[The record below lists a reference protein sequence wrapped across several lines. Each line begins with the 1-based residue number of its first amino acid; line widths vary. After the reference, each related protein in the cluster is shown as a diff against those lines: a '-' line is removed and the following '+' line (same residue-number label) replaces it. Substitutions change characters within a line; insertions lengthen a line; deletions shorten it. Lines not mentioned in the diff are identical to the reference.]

1 MRLCFKLKDFQKK
14 TEGEADRWGRIL
26 QELRGEFM
34 SLQEKPRCREDGSEK
49 AAGTGGSLGEKL
61 SVVSFSVTAGE

>member
-1 MRLCFKLKDFQKK
+1 
-14 TEGEADRWGRIL
+14 
-26 QELRGEFM
+26 M